1 MKNRLPDTA
10 RFSHADTQQ
19 GVGAIS
25 DSVSFVVRHRLRAG
39 AQTAYEIWLMENMR
53 VAAAFPGYRGI
64 KVVRPSA
71 DGIDYTI
78 VLDFAT
84 HEDATRW
91 HQSSERARLIEDVQ
105 PHLDVAP
112 QVSVGAGI
120 DYWFPPEFPAAG
132 LPPLKPP
139 VWKQWLITTSVIW
152 PLTMVVPWA
161 FEPLF
166 KAVPAL
172 GVYGVKQGILASV
185 LVALAAWVIM
195 PRYTRLLHG
204 WLFASSGH
212 PESGSNKGEDV

>member
-1 MKNRLPDTA
+1 MKNRLPDATKS
-10 RFSHADTQQ
+10 SHADAQQ
-19 GVGAIS
+19 RVDAVS
-25 DSVSFVVRHRLRAG
+25 DSVSFVVRHHLRTG
-39 AQTAYEIWLMENMR
+39 AQAAYEAWLMENMR
-53 VAAAFPGYRGI
+53 VAAAFPGYQGV

-71 DGIDYTI
+71 GSFDCTI

-120 DYWFPPEFPAAG
+120 DYWFPPETPATG
-132 LPPLKPP
+132 LPPVKPP

-152 PLTMVVPWA
+152 PLTMIVPWV
-161 FEPLF
+161 FDPLF

-172 GVYGVKQGILASV
+172 GAYGVKQGILAAV
-185 LVALAAWVIM
+185 LVALVAWVIM
-195 PRYTRLLHG
+195 PRYTRLLHD
-204 WLFASSGH
+204 WLFAGSGRRKT
-212 PESGSNKGEDV
+212 GQKKGADV

>member
-1 MKNRLPDTA
+1 MKNRLPDAA
-10 RFSHADTQQ
+10 RISHADAQQ
-19 GVGAIS
+19 VLGAVS

-39 AQTAYEIWLMENMR
+39 AQAAYEVWLMENMR
-53 VAAAFPGYRGI
+53 VAAAFPGYRGV
-64 KVVRPSA
+64 KVVRPPA
-71 DGIDYTI
+71 GGIEYTI

-91 HQSSERARLIEDVQ
+91 HQSSERARLLEDVQ
-105 PHLDVAP
+105 PHLDIAA

-120 DYWFPPEFPAAG
+120 DYWFPPEPPAAG
-132 LPPLKPP
+132 LPPVKPP

-172 GVYGVKQGILASV
+172 GVYGVKQGILAAV

-204 WLFASSGH
+204 WLFAGSGH
-212 PESGSNKGEDV
+212 RESGSNKGADV